1 MKEIIAYEMIYNKAL
16 KYQNDI
22 ICIPFQKEYWN
33 EYMTIYN
40 ECFYKIRKAL
50 EVEPI
55 RFHYDYFQIKDKIN
69 DIFLYLQNGVIVGA
83 VSCYENEL
91 DDLIVEKSF
100 QGQGIGQKLLL
111 WGMNHIKEQ
120 GYEEIILHV
129 AEWNQNAMKLY
140 LKNGFS
146 IKKRERVR

>member
-1 MKEIIAYEMIYNKAL
+1 MKEIIVYEMIYNKAL

-22 ICIPFQKEYWN
+22 ICVPFQKEYWN
-33 EYMTIYN
+33 GYMKIYN
-40 ECFYKIRKAL
+40 ECFYKMRKAL
-50 EVEPI
+50 KVDPI
-55 RFHYDYFQIKDKIN
+55 NFYYDYSQIKDKIQ
-69 DIFLYLQNGVIVGA
+69 DIFLYLQNGVIIGA

-120 GYEEIILHV
+120 GYDEIILHV
-129 AEWNQNAMKLY
+129 AEWNQNAVKLY
-140 LKNGFS
+140 LKNGFN

>member
-1 MKEIIAYEMIYNKAL
+1 MKEIIAYEMLYNKAL

-22 ICIPFQKEYWN
+22 ICVPFQKEYWN
-33 EYMTIYN
+33 EYMKIYN
-40 ECFYKIRKAL
+40 ECFYEMRRAL

-55 RFHYDYFQIKDKIN
+55 NFYYDYSQIKDKIK
-69 DIFLYLQNGVIVGA
+69 DVFLYLQNGAIIGA

-100 QGQGIGQKLLL
+100 QGQGIGQKLLF
-111 WGMNHIKEQ
+111 WGINHIKEQ

-129 AEWNQNAMKLY
+129 AEWNQNAVKLY